1 MVCARLISLMKGMD
15 DNRFCSFPGSQTVNK
30 VIPISKYLLGTMA
43 GGAADC
49 TYWMR
54 VLNRQCRMF
63 ELRNRERI
71 TVSAASKLLSNMLY
85 GYKGRGI
92 SIVRRRVIT

>member
-1 MVCARLISLMKGMD
+1 
-15 DNRFCSFPGSQTVNK
+15 
-30 VIPISKYLLGTMA
+30 MA

-54 VLNRQCRMF
+54 VLNRQCRMY

-85 GYKGRGI
+85 GYKGYGI
-92 SIVRRRVIT
+92 SIVSSRTGSIVTPSRVIIVILPGFYDCGLRQKSKYSIQAVFLT

>member
-1 MVCARLISLMKGMD
+1 MKGMD